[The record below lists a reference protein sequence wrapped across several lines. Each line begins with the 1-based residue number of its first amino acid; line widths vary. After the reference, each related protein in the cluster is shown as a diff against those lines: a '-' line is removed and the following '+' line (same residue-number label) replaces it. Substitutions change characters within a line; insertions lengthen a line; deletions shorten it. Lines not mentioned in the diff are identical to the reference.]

1 LRVRISIMKIIV
13 LYRPK
18 SEQEGTVLDFK
29 RDYKQLRNKDL
40 ELVSLDTVEGDN
52 MAKVYDITQYPAF
65 LAIKDDGQL
74 EQMWQGE
81 TLPLMNELDYYTMQ
95 L

>member
-1 LRVRISIMKIIV
+1 MKVIV

-18 SEQEGTVLDFK
+18 TEQEGKVLDFA
-29 RDYKQLRNKDL
+29 RDYKQLRNREL
-40 ELVSLDTVEGDN
+40 NLVSLDTVQGDN

-81 TLPLMNELDYYTMQ
+81 VMPMMNELDYYAMQ
-95 L
+95 R

>member
-1 LRVRISIMKIIV
+1 MIFMKVVV
-13 LYRPK
+13 LYRPNT
-18 SEQEGTVLDFK
+18 EHEGKVRDFA

-40 ELVSLDTVEGDN
+40 QLINLDTVEGDN
-52 MAKVYDITQYPAF
+52 MAKIYDITQYPAF

-95 L
+95 V

>member
-1 LRVRISIMKIIV
+1 MKVVV
-13 LYRPK
+13 LYRPR
-18 SEQEGTVLDFK
+18 SEQEGKVLDFA
-29 RDYKQLRNKDL
+29 RDYKQLRNR
-40 ELVSLDTVEGDN
+40 EFNLVSLDTVEGDN

-81 TLPLMNELDYYTMQ
+81 QLPLMNELDYYMLQ
-95 L
+95 

>member
-1 LRVRISIMKIIV
+1 MKVIV

-18 SEQEGTVLDFK
+18 SEQEGKALDFA
-29 RDYKQLRNKDL
+29 RDYKQLRHREVN
-40 ELVSLDTVEGDN
+40 LVSLDTIEGDN

-81 TLPLMNELDYYTMQ
+81 MMPLMNEIDYYMTQ
-95 L
+95 

>member
-1 LRVRISIMKIIV
+1 MKIVV
-13 LYRPK
+13 LYRPN
-18 SEQEGTVLDFK
+18 SEQEGKAQDYA
-29 RDYKQLRNKDL
+29 RDYKQLRNREL
-40 ELVSLDTVEGDN
+40 NLVSLDTVEGDN

-81 TLPLMNELDYYTMQ
+81 TLPLMNELDYYMTQ
-95 L
+95 

>member
-1 LRVRISIMKIIV
+1 MKIVV

-18 SEQEGTVLDFK
+18 SEQEGKAQDYA
-29 RDYKQLRNKDL
+29 RDYKQLRNREL
-40 ELVSLDTVEGDN
+40 TLVSLDTIGGDN
-52 MAKVYDITQYPAF
+52 MAKIYDITQYPAF

-81 TLPLMNELDYYTMQ
+81 NLPLMNELDYYIMNG
-95 L
+95 

>member
-1 LRVRISIMKIIV
+1 
-13 LYRPK
+13 
-18 SEQEGTVLDFK
+18 
-29 RDYKQLRNKDL
+29 
-40 ELVSLDTVEGDN
+40 

-81 TLPLMNELDYYTMQ
+81 MMPLMNEIDYYMTQ
-95 L
+95 